1 MQLKIDR
8 AEEVIQNKLS
18 KNILFLES
26 SKNIGGQEL
35 QLLQQMQELNSLGWK
50 TKLLCK
56 QHARIHDFAISK
68 GLDVQALVFRNALHI
83 PSIIAVIKIIRSFK
97 PNALIC
103 HSGHDAVIGAMAAKL
118 LGLFQSRPRVIR
130 MRTYQPGMPS
140 SFTYNYLFDKT
151 YTPSE
156 HLREKVL
163 KNKNIQPSKVG
174 VLYPGIDFAK
184 LDEASGALSQ
194 NLLDWLKDHSGPIIS
209 HGAMLRGE
217 KGHATILNALPQIIQ
232 KFPDVRYVIAGEG
245 SAKAE
250 LQGLV
255 AELGIQENVYFAG
268 MVQPISALLK
278 ISTLA
283 VLPSLVEPL
292 GMFQIESQY
301 LEVPTIASEIDGI
314 PETLIDKQ
322 TGLLVPPGDVNAW
335 ASQIIWA
342 LNHLDD
348 MKVLAKNGKIFVREK
363 FSMGK
368 NTERLIQIING

>member
-1 MQLKIDR
+1 M
-8 AEEVIQNKLS
+8 IQKYNTV
-18 KNILFLES
+18 LFLES

-35 QLLQQMQELNSLGWK
+35 QLLQQMQELNRLGWQ

-56 QHARIHDFAISK
+56 QHARIHEFAVSK
-68 GLDVQALVFRNALHI
+68 GLDVQAHGFRNALHI
-83 PSIIAVIKIIRSFK
+83 PSIIAVIKVIRSFK
-97 PNALIC
+97 PSVLIC
-103 HSGHDAVIGAMAAKL
+103 HSSHDAVIGAIAAKL
-118 LGLFQSRPRVIR
+118 LGLFQSRPQVIR
-130 MRTYQPGMPS
+130 MRTYQPGVPS

-163 KNKNIQPSKVG
+163 KNKNIQSSKVG
-174 VLYPGIDFAK
+174 VLYPGIDFKK
-184 LDEASGALSQ
+184 LDEASGALAQ
-194 NLLDWLKDHSGPIIS
+194 DLLDWLKTHPGPIIS

-217 KGHATILNALPQIIQ
+217 KGHATILKALSQIIH
-232 KFPDVRYVIAGEG
+232 KFPEVRYVIAGEG
-245 SAKAE
+245 GTKAE
-250 LQGLV
+250 LQDLV
-255 AELGIQENVYFAG
+255 ADLGIQENVCFAG

-283 VLPSLVEPL
+283 VLPSLMEPL

-322 TGLLVPPGDVNAW
+322 TGLLVAPGDVDAW

-348 MKVLAKNGKIFVREK
+348 MKTLAKNGKTFVREK
-363 FSMGK
+363 FSMDK
-368 NTERLIQIING
+368 NTQKLIQIING

>member
-1 MQLKIDR
+1 MIHKSNT
-8 AEEVIQNKLS
+8 V
-18 KNILFLES
+18 LFFES

-35 QLLQQMQELNSLGWK
+35 QLLQQMQELNRLGWQ

-56 QHARIHDFAISK
+56 RHARIHDFAVSK
-68 GLDVQALVFRNALHI
+68 GLDVKALGFRNALHL
-83 PSIIAVIKIIRSFK
+83 PSIIAVIKVIRSFK
-97 PNALIC
+97 PSVLIC
-103 HSGHDAVIGAMAAKL
+103 HSSHDAVIGAIAARL
-118 LGLFQSRPRVIR
+118 LGLFQSRPQVIR

-174 VLYPGIDFAK
+174 VLYPGIDFEK
-184 LDEASGALSQ
+184 LDEVSGSLSQ
-194 NLLDWLKDHSGPIIS
+194 DLLDWLKTHPGPIIS

-217 KGHATILNALPQIIQ
+217 KGHATILKALPQIIQ

-245 SAKAE
+245 GAKAE
-250 LQGLV
+250 LQDLV
-255 AELGIQENVYFAG
+255 AELGIQESVFFAG
-268 MVQPISALLK
+268 MVQPISELLK

-283 VLPSLVEPL
+283 VLPSLMEPL

-322 TGLLVPPGDVNAW
+322 TGLLVAPGDVGAW
-335 ASQIIWA
+335 ASQIIWI

-348 MKVLAKNGKIFVREK
+348 MKVLAKNGKTFVKEK
-363 FSMGK
+363 FSMDK
-368 NTERLIQIING
+368 NTQRLIQIING

>member
-1 MQLKIDR
+1 MIDKSNT
-8 AEEVIQNKLS
+8 VF
-18 KNILFLES
+18 FLES

-35 QLLQQMQELNSLGWK
+35 QLLQQMQELNQLGWR

-56 QHARIHDFAISK
+56 PQARIHDFAISQ
-68 GLDVQALVFRNALHI
+68 GLDVQGLGFRNALHI
-83 PSIIAVIKIIRSFK
+83 SSIIAVIKVIRELK
-97 PNALIC
+97 PIAIIC
-103 HSGHDAVIGAMAAKL
+103 HSGHDAIVGAVAARVI
-118 LGLFQSRPRVIR
+118 GLFQSRPRIIR
-130 MRTYQPGMPS
+130 MRTYQPGVPS

-163 KNKNIQPSKVG
+163 KNENIQPSKVG
-174 VLYPGIDFAK
+174 VLYPGIDFEK
-184 LDEASGALSQ
+184 LDEASDSLGQ
-194 NLLDWLKDHSGPIIS
+194 DLLDWVKAHPGPIVS

-217 KGHATILNALPQIIQ
+217 KGHATILKALPQVIQ

-245 SAKAE
+245 GAKAE
-250 LQGLV
+250 LQDLV
-255 AELGIQENVYFAG
+255 VQLGIQENVYFAG

-278 ISTLA
+278 ISSLA
-283 VLPSLVEPL
+283 VLPSLMEPL

-322 TGLLVPPGDVNAW
+322 TGLLVSPGDVNAW

-348 MKVLAKNGKIFVREK
+348 MKALAKNGKTFVREK
-363 FSMGK
+363 FSMDK
-368 NTERLIQIING
+368 NTQTLIQVING

>member
-1 MQLKIDR
+1 MQLKLDC
-8 AEEVIQNKLS
+8 AEEVIQDKLS

-35 QLLQQMQELNSLGWK
+35 QLLQQMQELNRLGWK

-56 QHARIHDFAISK
+56 QHARIHDFAVSK
-68 GLDVQALVFRNALHI
+68 SLDVQVLGFRNALHI
-83 PSIIAVIKIIRSFK
+83 ASIIATIKVIRLFK
-97 PNALIC
+97 PSVLIC
-103 HSGHDAVIGAMAAKL
+103 HSGHDAVIGAIAAKC
-118 LGLFQSRPRVIR
+118 LGLFQARPHVVR
-130 MRTYQPGMPS
+130 MRTYQSGIPS
-140 SFTYNYLFDKT
+140 SLTYNYLFDNT

-174 VLYPGIDFAK
+174 VLYPGIDFEK
-184 LDEASGALSQ
+184 LNEAPGTLGQ
-194 NLLDWLKDHSGPIIS
+194 DLLDWLNTHPGPIIS

-217 KGHATILNALPQIIQ
+217 KGHATILKALPQIIQ
-232 KFPDVRYVIAGEG
+232 EFPDVRYVIAGEG
-245 SAKAE
+245 GSKAE
-250 LQGLV
+250 LQCLV
-255 AELGIQENVYFAG
+255 AELGIQKNVYFAG

-283 VLPSLVEPL
+283 VLPSLMEPL

-301 LEVPTIASEIDGI
+301 LEVPTLASEIDGI
-314 PETLIDKQ
+314 PETLIDGQ

-335 ASQIIWA
+335 AFQIIWA

-348 MKVLAKNGKIFVREK
+348 MKALAKNGKNFVREK
-363 FSMGK
+363 FSMDK
-368 NTERLIQIING
+368 NTQSLIQVING